1 MNIGIIGGLGFI
13 GTNLYKLL
21 IKKKKYK
28 ISIIDNLRVKNNV
41 NYFKHKIIN
50 FDVSKDKKLNT
61 ILKNFDVVINLAG
74 QTGVLE
80 SFDKPNYSI
89 KNNIISFSNIIN
101 ALQNSKCKVLIN
113 ASTGGA
119 IYGESKKNCNENHP
133 KNPRSIYG
141 LTKKFNEDYTS
152 ILSHKLKFNIIHLR
166 FANVFGEFSFHKQS
180 LIHKTIKNCL
190 LDQTTNIF
198 GDGTQKR
205 NFIYVNDLT
214 KIIEKCFKISSGT
227 YNVSSPKS
235 YTVKEFIK
243 MIKNIYPYGKF
254 KYFNFN
260 KGEVKI
266 VNISNNKLK
275 KKLKL
280 KDNNFT
286 KFQKAVIQTS
296 NWYLENLKK
305 KIKNPPKI
313 TK

>member
-13 GTNLYKLL
+13 GTSLYRLL
-21 IKKKKYK
+21 VKKKKYK
-28 ISIIDNLRVKNNV
+28 ISIIDNLKIRTNM
-41 NYFKHKIIN
+41 NYFKHKIIDC
-50 FDVSKDKKLNT
+50 DVSKNKNLNL
-61 ILKNFDVVINLAG
+61 ILKKFDIVINLAG

-80 SFDKPNYSI
+80 SFNKPDYSI
-89 KNNIISFSNIIN
+89 ENNIVSFSNIIK
-101 ALQNSKCKVLIN
+101 ALSKSKCKMLIN

-119 IYGESKKNCNENHP
+119 IYGESNKNCNENHP
-133 KNPRSIYG
+133 KNPKSIYG
-141 LTKKFNEDYTS
+141 LTKKFNEDFTS
-152 ILSHKLKFNIIHLR
+152 ILSNNLKFKIVHLR

-180 LIHKTIKNCL
+180 LIHTTIKNCL

-198 GDGTQKR
+198 GNGTQKR

-227 YNVSSPKS
+227 YNVSAPKS
-235 YTVKEFIK
+235 YAVKEFIEL
-243 MIKNIYPYGKF
+243 IKNIYPKAKF
-254 KYFNFN
+254 KYLNFN

-280 KDNNFT
+280 KNKNFT
-286 KFQKAVIQTS
+286 NFRQALIQTS
-296 NWYLENLKK
+296 NWYKQNLKK
-305 KIKNPPKI
+305 KVINSPKV

>member
-21 IKKKKYK
+21 IKKKYK
-28 ISIIDNLRVKNNV
+28 ITIIDNLKVKNNI

-50 FDVSKDKKLNT
+50 YDVSKKKNLNL
-61 ILKNFDVVINLAG
+61 ILKKFDVVINLAG

-80 SFDKPNYSI
+80 SLNNPIYSI
-89 KNNIISFSNIIN
+89 ENNIVSFSNIVN

-133 KNPRSIYG
+133 KNPKSIYG
-141 LTKKFNEDYTS
+141 LTKKFNEDYAS
-152 ILSHKLKFNIIHLR
+152 IFMDKLKFNIIHLR

-180 LIHKTIKNCL
+180 LIHTTIKNCL
-190 LDQTTNIF
+190 LDKTTSIF
-198 GDGTQKR
+198 GNGSQKR

-235 YTVKEFIK
+235 YTVKSFISIAK
-243 MIKNIYPYGKF
+243 QIYPNAKF
-254 KYFNFN
+254 KYLNFN

-280 KDNNFT
+280 KNNNFT
-286 KFQKAVIQTS
+286 EFKKAIIHTS
-296 NWYLENLKK
+296 NWYTEYLKK
-305 KIKNPPKI
+305 NIKYSPKI

>member
-21 IKKKKYK
+21 IKKKYK
-28 ISIIDNLRVKNNV
+28 ITIIDNLKVKDNI
-41 NYFKHKIIN
+41 NYFKHKIVN
-50 FDVSKDKKLNT
+50 YDVSKGKNLNL
-61 ILKNFDVVINLAG
+61 ILKKFDVVINLAG

-80 SFDKPNYSI
+80 SLNNPSYSI
-89 KNNIISFSNIIN
+89 ENNIVSFSNIVD

-119 IYGESKKNCNENHP
+119 IYGESKKNCEENHP
-133 KNPRSIYG
+133 KNPKSIYG

-152 ILSHKLKFNIIHLR
+152 ILTDKLKFNIIHLR

-180 LIHKTIKNCL
+180 LIHNTIKNCL
-190 LDQTTNIF
+190 LNKTTYIF
-198 GDGTQKR
+198 GNGTQKR

-214 KIIEKCFKISSGT
+214 RIIEKCFKISSGT

-235 YTVKEFIK
+235 YTVKSFINLVK
-243 MIKNIYPYGKF
+243 QIYPNAKF
-254 KYFNFN
+254 KYLNFN

-266 VNISNNKLK
+266 VNISNSKLK

-280 KDNNFT
+280 KNNNFT
-286 KFQKAVIQTS
+286 KFKEAIIHTS
-296 NWYLENLKK
+296 NWYVKNLKNN
-305 KIKNPPKI
+305 IKYSPKI
-313 TK
+313 T

>member
-21 IKKKKYK
+21 TKKNYK
-28 ISIIDNLRVKNNV
+28 ITIIDNLKVKNNIY
-41 NYFKHKIIN
+41 YFKHEIIN
-50 FDVSKDKKLNT
+50 FDVSKKKNLNI
-61 ILKNFDVVINLAG
+61 ILKKFDVVINLAG

-80 SFDKPNYSI
+80 SLNKPIYSI
-89 KNNIISFSNIIN
+89 KNNIVSFSNIIN

-133 KNPRSIYG
+133 KNPKSIYG

-152 ILSHKLKFNIIHLR
+152 ILSDKLKFNIIHLR

-180 LIHKTIKNCL
+180 LIHTTIKNCL

-198 GDGTQKR
+198 GNGTQKR
-205 NFIYVNDLT
+205 NFIYINDLT

-235 YTVKEFIK
+235 YTVKSFINLTK
-243 MIKNIYPYGKF
+243 QIYPNAKF

-266 VNISNNKLK
+266 VNISNSKIK

-286 KFQKAVIQTS
+286 GFKKAIIQTS
-296 NWYLENLKK
+296 NWYMENLKK
-305 KIKNPPKI
+305 NIKYSPKI